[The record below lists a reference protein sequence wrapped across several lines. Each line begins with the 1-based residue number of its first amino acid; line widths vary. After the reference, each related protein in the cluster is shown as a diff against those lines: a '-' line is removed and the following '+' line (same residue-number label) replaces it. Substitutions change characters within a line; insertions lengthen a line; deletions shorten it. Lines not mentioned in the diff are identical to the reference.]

1 MLQERLSEIQARKL
15 EMRGLIDVD
24 GADLKALDAELDQ
37 LKLEEKELR
46 SKIELAE
53 KMKNDTI
60 ILEERKVDT
69 NMEERV
75 YTVESA
81 EYRAGFLKDLMG
93 QKLSEVEERAL
104 TSAANSAGGA
114 IPTQTMN
121 SIIDKLAQTSVLFN
135 RVSVSYIAGNVS
147 FVVADAKNDA
157 AFKAEGVDGTPADDT
172 VTTVTLAGYELIKL
186 VEMSAAVKA
195 MSIDAFESYIVAE
208 IGRKMA
214 IAIENA
220 ILNGSGTGQPTG
232 LLKAGEITNTGTFTK
247 AAMTY
252 ADVVGL
258 LAKLP
263 TTYHPN
269 ACLVMNREL
278 FFKEVAGLVD
288 SSKKPIVVQDVQAP
302 LKFNVL
308 GYPVIIDDYM
318 AADTIVFGDLSYYKL
333 NFSMPPQIESDKS
346 AGFKSGKTI
355 YRGLAV
361 VDGKP
366 ALAEAFVKYTRA
378 TA

>member
-220 ILNGSGTGQPTG
+220 MINGSGTGQPTG